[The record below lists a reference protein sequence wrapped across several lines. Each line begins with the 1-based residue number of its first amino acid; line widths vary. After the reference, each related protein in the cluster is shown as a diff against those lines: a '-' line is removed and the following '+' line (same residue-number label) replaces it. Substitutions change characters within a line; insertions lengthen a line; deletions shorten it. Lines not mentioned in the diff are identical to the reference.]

1 MKVPI
6 LIPNIFN
13 HPFTYE
19 TSLKLKL
26 GDYVIVPFGKSE
38 VTGIVWDEFEKNR
51 NKSFA
56 IKKVLKKLDVPSLKK
71 NTIKFLNWFSEYNM
85 IPRGMALKLLLLSS
99 KAIEKISSE
108 PYEQFKVNIKKNKI
122 VLSKEQKSC
131 LKKMNISN
139 QKFRVHVLQGTTGS
153 GKTMVYF
160 EALKEII
167 NKGFQGLIL
176 LPEIGLTGQFQKKF
190 IEFFGFK
197 PAVWHS
203 GITKKSKEIIWS
215 GIAND
220 KIKVVIGARSSLFLP
235 FKKLGLIIVDE
246 EHDQSYKQDEGVTYN
261 ARDMAVARA
270 SFENIPINLIT
281 AVPSIETYDNVKKG
295 KYSLSKLDQRYLNAS
310 LPNYEIINLNNS
322 KLNSQSWISK
332 ETIEKVNFH
341 LKKKDQVLF
350 FLNRRGFSPHVLCKK
365 CFTSYSCPNC
375 SINLVY
381 HKKKQNLLCHY
392 CGYKALL
399 DRDCTKEGHC
409 EFIFSGPGVER
420 ISEEVK
426 KIFPLKKTTIFSSDT
441 MNKKSSE
448 DVLEKII
455 NNEIQ
460 ILIGT
465 QLISKG
471 FHFPSLNCIVV
482 VDIDLSSQGHDL
494 RGAEKNLQLY
504 HQLSGRAGRTGKPA
518 TVYFQTYNLD
528 TKMISDITN
537 RNPDIFLDKELE
549 IRRKNNLP
557 PFQRFIAMIIT
568 GSNERELEKEAYK
581 FKNFIERA
589 VVGKVL
595 GPVSA
600 PIFRLKR
607 KFRVRLLIRGHKSL
621 KVQKSLAEIIKKFKF
636 PTGMKLTV
644 DVDPINFN

>member
-1 MKVPI
+1 MKLPI

-13 HPFTYE
+13 YPFTYD
-19 TSLKLKL
+19 SDLKLKI
-26 GDYVIVPFGKSE
+26 GDYVVVPFGKSE
-38 VTGIVWDEFEKNR
+38 LTGVVWDEFEKKT
-51 NKSFA
+51 NKNFT

-85 IPRGMALKLLLLSS
+85 IPKGMALKLLLLSGNAVEKTSS
-99 KAIEKISSE
+99 KT
-108 PYEQFKVNIKKNKI
+108 YEQFKIDIKLNKI
-122 VLSKEQKSC
+122 ELSKEQKSC
-131 LKKMNISN
+131 LKKMNVSN
-139 QKFRVHVLQGTTGS
+139 KKFRVHVLQGTTGS

-176 LPEIGLTGQFQKKF
+176 LPEIGLTGQFQNKF

-197 PAVWHS
+197 PALWHS
-203 GITKKSKEIIWS
+203 GISKKNKEIIWS
-215 GIAND
+215 GIVND

-235 FKKLGLIIVDE
+235 FKKLGIIIVDE

-261 ARDMAVARA
+261 ARDMAISRA

-281 AVPSIETYDNVKKG
+281 AVPSIETYDNIKKD

-310 LPNYEIINLNNS
+310 LPKYEIINLNNS
-322 KLNSQSWISK
+322 KLESQSWISK
-332 ETIEKVNFH
+332 ETIEKVKFH
-341 LKKKDQVLF
+341 LEKNDQVLF

-381 HKKKQNLLCHY
+381 HKNKKNLLCHY

-399 DRDCTKEGHC
+399 NRNCSKEGKC
-409 EFIFSGPGVER
+409 DFIFSGPGVER

-426 KIFPLKKTTIFSSDT
+426 KIFPTIKTTIFSSDT
-441 MNKKSSE
+441 MNKKRSA
-448 DVLEKII
+448 DIMEKII
-455 NNEIQ
+455 NNDIQ

-471 FHFPSLNCIVV
+471 FHFPSLNCIIV
-482 VDIDLSSQGHDL
+482 VDIDLSSHGHDL

-518 TVYFQTYNLD
+518 TVYFQTYNSN
-528 TKMISDITN
+528 TKMITDITN
-537 RNPDIFLDKELE
+537 KDPNIFLDKELE

-557 PFQRFIAMIIT
+557 PFQRFIALIIT
-568 GSNERELEKEAYK
+568 GHNEKELEKEAYK
-581 FKNFIERA
+581 FKSFIESKVEGR
-589 VVGKVL
+589 VL
-595 GPVSA
+595 GPVNA
-600 PIFRLKR
+600 PIFKIKKKYRI
-607 KFRVRLLIRGHKSL
+607 RLLIRGSKSL
-621 KVQKSLAEIIKKFKF
+621 NLQNSIAKIILNYKFSS
-636 PTGMKLTV
+636 GIKLSV

>member
-190 IEFFGFK
+190 MEFFGFK

-310 LPNYEIINLNNS
+310 LPNYEIINLNKS

-426 KIFPLKKTTIFSSDT
+426 KIFPLKKTAIFSSDT

-448 DVLEKII
+448 DILEKII

-557 PFQRFIAMIIT
+557 PFQR
-568 GSNERELEKEAYK
+568 
-581 FKNFIERA
+581 
-589 VVGKVL
+589 
-595 GPVSA
+595 
-600 PIFRLKR
+600 
-607 KFRVRLLIRGHKSL
+607 
-621 KVQKSLAEIIKKFKF
+621 
-636 PTGMKLTV
+636 
-644 DVDPINFN
+644 